1 MSHTSSQTLPGS
13 KRRQIIIRSDA
24 ASGEAFGSQFE
35 RVFGN
40 LYAGI
45 PRQGQ
50 PLSVTGVYGRHDGVS
65 FRHMSYR
72 GDFRVQIPAL
82 DDEITFVLPTAG
94 RIVFDLSS
102 PALGVPSVG
111 LAVEKR
117 EVRSVHFLDGHGQ
130 YGLSVRRGLFA
141 ERLAAL
147 LGKPAIQPV
156 RFAPSVDLQLPAFS
170 GLQALLRFATGAEL
184 DNLINCSALL
194 PTRLQ
199 EMLVDALLE
208 VWPHN
213 YTAPLK
219 RPAPAIAPRHVKL
232 AMDYIQAQPE
242 ALLSGSEL
250 AALSHVSLR
259 ALQDG
264 FRRFA
269 GTSIVAYQRQ
279 VRLQRA
285 YQALQQ
291 DGSRS
296 ISEIAHGLGFANA
309 GRFSQYFRSAY
320 GVGPTEVRRR

>member
-1 MSHTSSQTLPGS
+1 MSLISAYPMASAG
-13 KRRQIIIRSDA
+13 RRQIIIRSDA
-24 ASGEAFGSQFE
+24 MSGDAFGSLFE
-35 RVFGN
+35 RVFGT
-40 LYAGI
+40 LYSDI
-45 PRQGQ
+45 PRQGH
-50 PLSVTGVYGRHDGVS
+50 PLSVAGVYGRHDGVS

-94 RIVFDLSS
+94 RIVFEL
-102 PALGVPSVG
+102 ANETLGVPSVG

-117 EVRSVHFLDGHGQ
+117 EVRLVRFVDGHSQ

-141 ERLAAL
+141 QRLSLL
-147 LGKPAIQPV
+147 LGRPVMQPV
-156 RFAPSVDLQLPAFS
+156 RFAPRVDLNDPAFD
-170 GLQALLRFATGAEL
+170 GLRAMVRFATGAEL
-184 DNLINCSALL
+184 DHLINCSALL

-213 YTAPLK
+213 HSEALK
-219 RPAPAIAPRHVKL
+219 RPAPGIAPRHVKL

-242 ALLSGSEL
+242 VLVSGSEL

-269 GTSIVAYQRQ
+269 GTSIVGYQRQ
-279 VRLQRA
+279 VRLECA
-285 YQALQQ
+285 YQALRQ
-291 DGSRS
+291 DSPRS
-296 ISEIAHGLGFANA
+296 VSEIAQGLGFANV

-320 GVGPTEVRRR
+320 GVGPMEVRRR